1 VLAAVALSDSLDN
14 SRYAVLTTYRRN
26 GQPVATPVWF
36 ALDGDRAVFFTGP
49 RTGKAKRIR
58 NNPHV
63 EMAPST
69 ARGKAIG
76 PSVSVTARLL
86 GGAEAA
92 AAARALEAKYGWQ
105 WRLWSLYERLRGW
118 QRVFYAVESP

>member
-1 VLAAVALSDSLDN
+1 VLAAVVLSDSLDN
-14 SRYAVLTTYRRN
+14 ARFAVLTTYRRN

-36 ALDGDRAVFFTGP
+36 ALDGDRAVF
-49 RTGKAKRIR
+49 
-58 NNPHV
+58 

-69 ARGKAIG
+69 ARGKVTG
-76 PSVSVTARLL
+76 PSVSGTARLL

-105 WRLWSLYERLRGW
+105 WKLWSLYERLRRW
-118 QRVFYAVESP
+118 QRVFYAVEST